1 MLSNK
6 SWEHFCSAFFFIIWE
21 KKKLFLNVI
30 FYKTEEAKVAA

>member
-1 MLSNK
+1 MGAFL
-6 SWEHFCSAFFFIIWE
+6 FGFFFFIWE